1 MCLERLLA
9 THGTA
14 MTLEV
19 VLCQRFCECI
29 SNLIAGVNGK
39 DLDEAVPDVLAKMKV
54 AHVNVLGP
62 RA

>member
-14 MTLEV
+14 MMLEV
-19 VLCQRFCECI
+19 VLRQRFCECI
-29 SNLIAGVNGK
+29 SNVIAGVNGK
-39 DLDEAVPDVLAKMKV
+39 DLDDALSEVPTKMIV
-54 AHVNVLGP
+54 AHINVLGT